1 MTLLTTQ
8 LLQLGSVPFLGI
20 GEKVSSTCWLYVSDI
35 SKSATPPRC

>member
-20 GEKVSSTCWLYVSDI
+20 GEKVSSTWLYVSDI